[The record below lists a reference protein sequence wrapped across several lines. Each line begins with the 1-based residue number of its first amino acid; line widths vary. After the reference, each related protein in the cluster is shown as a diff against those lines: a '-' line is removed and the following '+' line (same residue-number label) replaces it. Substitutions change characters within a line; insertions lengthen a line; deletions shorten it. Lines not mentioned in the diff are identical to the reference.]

1 MTKNSP
7 GKKATSFRLPP
18 YAQNLLARMAKG
30 MELTKTAVVVQALR
44 ALAKREGFD
53 K

>member
-1 MTKNSP
+1 MKSP
-7 GKKATSFRLPP
+7 TSFRLPP
-18 YAQNLLARMAKG
+18 YALNLLARMAKG
-30 MELTKTAVVVQALR
+30 MEVSKTTVVVLALK